1 MVKPYTHRYD
11 WPVKDRPNATSK
23 IPYAYMEDPENPLKL
38 IPDPELIPHIERAL
52 QYINDG
58 NSIRS
63 VSQWLSQATKKT
75 ITHQG
80 MDYIWELKCGSD
92 PHNPIVKERR
102 KRRRERAPKTEEAK
116 EQLRIKKELS
126 KAKAKITR
134 EQKKLEAVQ
143 AAIAEKER
151 LSQIE
156 PEEIIYH
163 PFDSEPVPVI
173 PPELENR
180 EIAFTPNPGP
190 QTEFLA
196 APEREVLYG
205 GAAGG
210 GKGVPKYMKVLTN
223 FGWKE
228 IGSLKLGDK
237 ICATDGTLQKIIGY
251 HERGVQPMYKLTWSD
266 RETTVCDADHIW
278 VGWFGGKPTKRSG
291 ESFFGEAT
299 SKKITTQQIAEYYT
313 KRNDKRRFTIPL
325 MSKPAL
331 FTVQGVLKGPSKFI
345 KRELPAYTLGVLLG
359 DGCITTKSIS
369 FYTADAEITA
379 RVQLQLFEYFG
390 DEYTVRYSANK
401 DKQGGDV
408 YLPRSLSKY
417 LADYELLG
425 TYSHSKFIPRI
436 YKLASVDE
444 RWDLVRGLMDTDGWA
459 EEDGNAFYTTVSE
472 TLRDD
477 FIELVR
483 SLGCLASYTTKY
495 PTYTYKNEKK
505 KGRTAYTIRI
515 KCRTPEELFTLERK
529 KARVKGKEYQS
540 LGIYLE
546 SIELVEPQETVC
558 ITVSHPNSLFIIDK
572 YRVTHNSY
580 ALLADPMRY
589 FDHPAFRGL
598 ILRRTNDELRELK
611 WKSKELYSKTFPDA
625 KWKEQ
630 MSMWVFPSGAELWMT
645 YLERDDD
652 VLRYQG
658 QAFSYIAID
667 ELTQYATPFAWDY
680 MRSRLR
686 TTAPDLPIFMR
697 ATSNPGGPGHLWV
710 KKMFVDPAVPG
721 NAFPAIDIETGEVL
735 KYPDNHHDRKLR
747 GLPLFNRRFI
757 PAKLSDNP
765 YLMKGGEYEANL
777 LSLPEAQRRKLLDG
791 DWAIIE
797 GAAFPEFSTGTHVI
811 EPYKIPSSW
820 RKFRSADFGYS
831 SYSAVHWFAIDPIY
845 ETLIV
850 YRELY
855 VSKTTAID
863 LAQKIKQIETEADER
878 VMYGVLDS
886 STWHQR
892 GHNGPSIAEE
902 MIGQGVSWRPSDRT
916 KGSRTAGF
924 NRLHELFKTTPYSDG
939 KKMPGIVFF
948 NNCRQ
953 VIADLQVIPVHPDGL
968 DDIDDKYTSDHTY
981 DSIRYGIMSR
991 PRGQSPWDF
1000 EVTSIS
1006 AYHSPVDRVFGY

>member
-1 MVKPYTHRYD
+1 MVKPYTPRYD

-126 KAKAKITR
+126 KAKSKITR
-134 EQKKLEAVQ
+134 EQKKLEAIQ
-143 AAIAEKER
+143 AVIAEKER
-151 LSQIE
+151 IAQIE
-156 PEEIIYH
+156 PEEIVYH
-163 PFDSEPVPVI
+163 PFEGDEEATPII
-173 PPELENR
+173 PQEWEDR

-196 APEREVLYG
+196 ASERCVLFG

-210 GKGVPKYMKVLTN
+210 GKALKLSTVIHTLTGPKTMGSVEVGDYVYGLDGRPTRVVWKSPVEIYAENFNVTFDTGEVFTANAEHQWLTLDYYERAKKKN
-223 FGWKE
+223 PSVKTTKE
-228 IGSLKLGDK
+228 IYHSQKVGKASNHSVPVAAPTWGMDINLPIEPYLLG
-237 ICATDGTLQKIIGY
+237 L
-251 HERGVQPMYKLTWSD
+251 W
-266 RETTVCDADHIW
+266 
-278 VGWFGGKPTKRSG
+278 
-291 ESFFGEAT
+291 
-299 SKKITTQQIAEYYT
+299 
-313 KRNDKRRFTIPL
+313 
-325 MSKPAL
+325 
-331 FTVQGVLKGPSKFI
+331 
-345 KRELPAYTLGVLLG
+345 LG
-359 DGCITTKSIS
+359 DGFSNTGVIGMTLEDLNELSLPEYVHEEIKGHNKGYLQP
-369 FYTADAEITA
+369 FALRRYAELDFFLLKALNLYKNKHIPEMYFSA
-379 RVQLQLFEYFG
+379 SKEQRLALLQG
-390 DEYTVRYSANK
+390 
-401 DKQGGDV
+401 
-408 YLPRSLSKY
+408 
-417 LADYELLG
+417 
-425 TYSHSKFIPRI
+425 I
-436 YKLASVDE
+436 
-444 RWDLVRGLMDTDGWA
+444 MDTDGTICQRGYCYLTFKSEKLLKDAWRL
-459 EEDGNAFYTTVSE
+459 VS
-472 TLRDD
+472 
-477 FIELVR
+477 
-483 SLGCLASYTTKY
+483 
-495 PTYTYKNEKK
+495 
-505 KGRTAYTIRI
+505 
-515 KCRTPEELFTLERK
+515 
-529 KARVKGKEYQS
+529 S
-540 LGIYLE
+540 LGIKCAVPRKVKSGIKKTGFKGEYWLIGFSTTEPVFKLKRKKSRQLKKLRATQVQRYIVSVKPCDPVPMQCIQVDNVDHSYLVGD
-546 SIELVEPQETVC
+546 SYIL
-558 ITVSHPNSLFIIDK
+558 
-572 YRVTHNSY
+572 THNSY
-580 ALLADPMRY
+580 AILADPMRY
-589 FDHPAFRGL
+589 FDNPNFRGL
-598 ILRRTNDELRELK
+598 VLRRTNDELRELK
-611 WKSKELYSKTFPDA
+611 WKSKELYTKTFPKA

-630 MSMWVFPSGAELWMT
+630 QSLWSFPSGAELWMT
-645 YLERDDD
+645 YLERDED

-658 QAFSYIAID
+658 QSFSYIAID
-667 ELTQYATPFAWDY
+667 ELTQYPTPFAFDY
-680 MRSRLR
+680 LRSRLR
-686 TTAPDLPIFMR
+686 TTDPNLPIFLR
-697 ATSNPGGPGHLWV
+697 ATTNPSGPGVGWV
-710 KKMFVDPAVPG
+710 KRVFVDPAPPG
-721 NAFPAIDIETGEVL
+721 VAFDARDTETGEVL
-735 KYPDNHHDRKLR
+735 RYPMNHHDKELR
-747 GLPLFNRRFI
+747 GKPLFQYRFI
-757 PAKLSDNP
+757 PSRLYDNP

-791 DWAIIE
+791 DWNVID
-797 GAAFPEFSTGTHVI
+797 GAAFPEFRTNTHVI